1 MTDFTEPA
9 LAVGSWV
16 IDPVRSSIRFTIRN
30 VGIFTVRGCFTQ
42 FEATVVVGDDGGAAI
57 DAVVYLDSI
66 DTGIA
71 KRDAHLKSA
80 DFFDVDHRP
89 MLTFRAPVA
98 SPSREFSVGGRATIG
113 VLSAPVVLR
122 VESDGLQEVTHTGER
137 LAGFSATGQVKR
149 SDFGIGGRYLGL
161 LSDDVRVDLDIH
173 LIAPAHA

>member
-1 MTDFTEPA
+1 MTDFTDPA
-9 LAVGSWV
+9 LATGSWV
-16 IDPVRSSIRFTIRN
+16 LDPVRSSIRFASRL
-30 VGIFTVRGCFTQ
+30 GIVTVRGRFTR
-42 FEATVVVGDDGGAAI
+42 FEATVVLGDDGEAATE
-57 DAVVYLDSI
+57 AVVYLDSI

-89 MLTFRAPVA
+89 TLTFRAPAA
-98 SPSREFSVGGRATIG
+98 SLSREFWVNGRATIG
-113 VLSAPVVLR
+113 VVGAPVVLS
-122 VESDGLQEVTHTGER
+122 VEWGGLQEFSHTGER

-173 LIAPAHA
+173 LIAPVDA